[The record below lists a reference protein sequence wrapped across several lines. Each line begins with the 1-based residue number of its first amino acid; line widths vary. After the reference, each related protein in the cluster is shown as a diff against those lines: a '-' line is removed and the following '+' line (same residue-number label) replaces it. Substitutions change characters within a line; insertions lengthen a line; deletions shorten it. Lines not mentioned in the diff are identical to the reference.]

1 VIGARGGNGKRK
13 TLLPSRFVNGRLR
26 GFPLFNQAGRRSV
39 EGAGMTWLDNL
50 GSVLRRSS
58 KSEDETPVFRILVLG
73 TRRAG
78 KTVFLASLYNKLC
91 VYDPL
96 QQYYLSCEHLEQQRD
111 LQLIYQK
118 LVNFGVWPL
127 GTPTVTH
134 YSFLARHV
142 LPDGAATLFK
152 VIYVDYPGGHIDEL
166 LRDTSGFSVTEAV
179 RKCDSILVLL
189 DGRKV
194 RDLLD
199 GRNDTIFNDLHLL
212 LPIVNL
218 CIDGIN
224 SKPVHF
230 AITKSDLIDH
240 EKWTLGGIRDKL
252 LEKNIL
258 RNLVTTLVGPP
269 GGGKNSFVS
278 LIPVSSVGDDFAVY
292 DPDAPPEENMKKR
305 IGGVANPYNVQL
317 SIGMTISDSL
327 LMLYDSIKDK
337 LPEIQKYLERNKR
350 WKSWARAGEYL
361 TTPLHFIPG
370 AHVPFLVA
378 ETWMDKKV
386 HRIEEIMK
394 GANDRSSA
402 LDAVIRLQTQNSRE
416 FRKKFPG
423 SDLRKAVLR
432 KAVT

>member
-1 VIGARGGNGKRK
+1 MPAKRC
-13 TLLPSRFVNGRLR
+13 
-26 GFPLFNQAGRRSV
+26 
-39 EGAGMTWLDNL
+39 
-50 GSVLRRSS
+50 SS
-58 KSEDETPVFRILVLG
+58 PPYITNFACMIRYSNT
-73 TRRAG
+73 
-78 KTVFLASLYNKLC
+78 
-91 VYDPL
+91 
-96 QQYYLSCEHLEQQRD
+96 LSCEHLEQQRD

-118 LVNFGVWPL
+118 LVNFGVWPP
-127 GTPTVTH
+127 GTTTVTE
-134 YSFLARHV
+134 YSFLARHI
-142 LPDGAATLFK
+142 LADGHATLFK
-152 VIYVDYPGGHIDEL
+152 IIYVDYPGGYIDDL
-166 LRDTSGFSVTEAV
+166 FHDPAGFSVKETV

-194 RDLLD
+194 RDFLGGRSHMIIDDLNLLS
-199 GRNDTIFNDLHLL
+199 
-212 LPIVNL
+212 PIL
-218 CIDGIN
+218 QQCISFLDSI
-224 SKPVHF
+224 PMHF

-240 EKWTLGGIRDKL
+240 EKWTLGEIADKL
-252 LEKNIL
+252 LEHDNL
-258 RNLVTTLVGPP
+258 WNLVTLLVGPQ

-278 LIPVSSVGDDFAVY
+278 LIPVSSVGDDFVVY

-327 LMLYDSIKDK
+327 LMLYDSIQGK
-337 LPEIQKYLERNKR
+337 LPKMRKHLERNKR
-350 WKSWARAGEYL
+350 WKSWARAAEYL
-361 TTPLHFIPG
+361 TTPLYIIPG

-386 HRIEEIMK
+386 HSIEEIMK
-394 GANDRSSA
+394 GANDKSSA